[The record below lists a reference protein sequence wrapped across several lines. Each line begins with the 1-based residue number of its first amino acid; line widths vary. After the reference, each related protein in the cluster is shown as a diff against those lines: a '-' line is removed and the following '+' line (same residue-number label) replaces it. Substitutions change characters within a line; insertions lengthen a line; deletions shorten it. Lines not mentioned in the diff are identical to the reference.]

1 MSKPITENI
10 IEESA
15 IEILQSLGWEYSN
28 GSQFSPPEFPSTG
41 GVSEGRGD
49 NERENYQQI
58 VLINR
63 LRNTI
68 AKINPHIPTDAQEAA
83 IQKVLRIYSP
93 ILLHNNEEFHK
104 FLVEK
109 VKIPYQQNGYERS
122 HEVALID
129 FENTNNN
136 QFLVVN
142 QYTIIENNQNKR
154 PDVILFVNGLPLVV
168 IELKNASDENA
179 SIRKAYEQIQTYKA
193 IIPSLFTF
201 NAVCIISDGLEC
213 KAGSVSAELTRY
225 MTWKSADGIK
235 DASRFKPQLETLL
248 KGMMQPSTLLDLVR
262 NFIVFEKTKRE
273 DLKTGLIQ
281 IITEKKLAA
290 YHQYYAVNKA
300 IESTLIA
307 AGVSNSPPP
316 EGWQTKSDGVVN
328 YPSLEN
334 SQTKSD
340 EVVNSSSLEKP
351 TQNDEVKRNSKN
363 YFDLPYNKNLKERA
377 RELRKA
383 GNLSEV
389 LFWNQVKNKQ
399 FKGFDFD
406 RQKIIGN
413 YIVDFFCTNCNVVIE
428 IDGSSHNDK
437 IEYDAERDAYLQSL
451 QLTVIHIPVID
462 VMQNLENVIDML
474 HHHAAFQENSQKEN
488 YHPALKGTPPKE
500 GNFGNRRGGVV
511 WHTQGSGKS
520 LSMVFYSG
528 KLITAPEMQNP
539 TIVVIT
545 DRNDLDQQLFDTFA
559 ASVQLLRQEP
569 MQADN
574 REHLKELL
582 KVASGGIVFTTIQK
596 FLPEEKKSVYDQLSE
611 RKNIVVIADEAHRT
625 QYGFEAK
632 LIDEKDKETKEVIGK
647 RIAFGFAKYMRDA
660 LPNATYIGFTGT
672 PIEGTDVNT
681 PQVFGQYVDVYDIS
695 QAVEDGST
703 VKIYYE
709 SRLAKV
715 NLDEEGRRLIE
726 EFDRELEQDEEIT
739 EKQKAKAKWTKLE
752 AIIGQSKRVK
762 NLANDIVTHFEK
774 RLTVFEGKGIIVAMS
789 RRIAADLY
797 NAIIELRPEWHSDD
811 LSKGV
816 IKVVMTS
823 TSDEG
828 PVLAKFKTNKQQRKA
843 LAERM
848 KDASDPLK
856 LVIVRDMWL
865 TGFDAPCLTTMYVDK
880 PMRGHN
886 LMQAIA
892 RVNRVFKDKPGG
904 LVVDYLGIATDLK
917 KALSFYSDSGG
928 KGDPAEDIEKAIEV
942 FMEKLEIVKQMFKED
957 SQTRKDILEEE
968 PEAYEANSYVFNY
981 KRFFAVDA
989 KEKLSIILQA
999 EEHILGLQDGK
1010 ERFIREVSLLSQALS
1025 ICISK
1030 EEVQTHLP
1038 EVAFFQA
1045 VKARLVKFEGT
1056 GTGKTDLEIETAIK
1070 QIVDEALSSDKV
1082 IDIFDAAGIDKPEIS
1097 GLEILSDEFLLEVE
1111 GIQHKNLAIELLK
1124 KILNNE
1130 LKTRAKTNL
1139 VKSKKLLEM
1148 LVTAIKKYQNN
1159 LLSTAEIIQEL
1170 INIARQIKEADKE
1183 GEKLGL
1189 TNDEVAFYNAL
1200 EINDSAV
1207 NVLGDETLKIIAREI
1222 ADKVRAN
1229 ATIDWT
1235 IRESARAKL
1244 MVLVKRTLTKYGY
1257 PPDKQ
1262 QKAIDTVLKQA
1273 ELLADNLTK

>member
-1 MSKPITENI
+1 LKPITENI

-15 IEILQSLGWEYSN
+15 IEILQSQGWDYVN
-28 GSQFSPPEFPSTG
+28 GKEISP
-41 GVSEGRGD
+41 EGLFC
-49 NERENYQQI
+49 ERENYQQI
-58 VLINR
+58 ILIDR
-63 LRNTI
+63 LRNAI
-68 AKINPHIPTDAQEAA
+68 SKINPHIPTEAQEAA
-83 IQKVLRIYSP
+83 VQKVLRIYSP
-93 ILLHNNEEFHK
+93 VLLHNNEEFHK
-104 FLVEK
+104 LLVEK

-122 HEVALID
+122 HEIALVD

-136 QFLVVN
+136 QFLIVN
-142 QYTIIENNQNKR
+142 QYTIIENNHNKR
-154 PDVILFVNGLPLVV
+154 PDVILFINGLPLVV

-193 IIPSLFTF
+193 IIPSLFTY

-213 KAGSVSAELTRY
+213 KAGSVSADFSRY
-225 MTWKSADGIK
+225 MVWKTADGVK
-235 DASRFKPQLETLL
+235 EASRFKPQLDTLL
-248 KGMMQPSTLLDLVR
+248 KGMLQPSTLLDLVR

-273 DLKTGLIQ
+273 DIKTGLIQ
-281 IITEKKLAA
+281 IFTEKKLAA
-290 YHQYYAVNKA
+290 YHQFYAVNKA
-300 IESTLIA
+300 VKSSIIA
-307 AGVSNSPPP
+307 SGVN
-316 EGWQTKSDGVVN
+316 G
-328 YPSLEN
+328 
-334 SQTKSD
+334 
-340 EVVNSSSLEKP
+340 
-351 TQNDEVKRNSKN
+351 
-363 YFDLPYNKNLKERA
+363 
-377 RELRKA
+377 
-383 GNLSEV
+383 
-389 LFWNQVKNKQ
+389 
-399 FKGFDFD
+399 
-406 RQKIIGN
+406 
-413 YIVDFFCTNCNVVIE
+413 
-428 IDGSSHNDK
+428 DK
-437 IEYDAERDAYLQSL
+437 
-451 QLTVIHIPVID
+451 
-462 VMQNLENVIDML
+462 
-474 HHHAAFQENSQKEN
+474 
-488 YHPALKGTPPKE
+488 
-500 GNFGNRRGGVV
+500 RGGVV

-528 KLITAPEMQNP
+528 KLITAPEMKNP

-569 MQADN
+569 VQAEN

-582 KVASGGIVFTTIQK
+582 KVASGRIVFTTIQK
-596 FLPEEKKSVYDQLSE
+596 FLPEEKKSVYDQLSD

-647 RIAFGFAKYMRDA
+647 RIAYGFAKYMRDA

-695 QAVEDGST
+695 QAVADGST
-703 VKIYYE
+703 VRIFYE

-715 NLDEEGRRLIE
+715 NLDEEGKRLIE
-726 EFDRELEQDEEIT
+726 EFDKDLEQDEEIT

-752 AIIGQSKRVK
+752 AIVGNTERVK

-774 RLTVFEGKGIIVAMS
+774 RQTVFEGKGLIVAMS

-797 NAIIELRPEWHSDD
+797 NAIIALRPEWHSDD

-816 IKVVMTS
+816 IK
-823 TSDEG
+823 
-828 PVLAKFKTNKQQRKA
+828 VLAKFKTNKQQRKA

-848 KDASDPLK
+848 KDENDPLK

-865 TGFDAPCLTTMYVDK
+865 TGFDAPSLTTMYVDK

-904 LVVDYLGIATDLK
+904 LIVDYLGIATDLK
-917 KALSFYSDSGG
+917 KALSFYSDAGG
-928 KGDPAEDIEKAIEV
+928 KGEPAENIAKAVEV
-942 FMEKLEIVKQMFKED
+942 YLEKLEVVQQMFNED
-957 SQTRKDILEEE
+957 STTQKDILMEE
-968 PEAYEANSYVFNY
+968 PDAYYENSYKFNY
-981 KRFFAVDA
+981 RRFFATDS

-999 EEHILGLQDGK
+999 EEHILGLKEGK
-1010 ERFIREVSLLSQALS
+1010 ERFIREVNLLSQALS
-1025 ICISK
+1025 LCITRD
-1030 EEVQTHLP
+1030 EVQPSLP

-1045 VKARLVKFEGT
+1045 VKARLVKFEGP
-1056 GTGKTDLEIETAIK
+1056 GTGRSDYEIETAIK
-1070 QIVDEALSSDKV
+1070 QIVNEALSSDKV
-1082 IDIFDAAGIDKPEIS
+1082 IDIFDAAGVDKPEIS
-1097 GLEILSDEFLLEVE
+1097 GLEILSDEFLLEVQ
-1111 GIQHKNLAIELLK
+1111 GMQHKNLAIELLK
-1124 KILNNE
+1124 KILNDE
-1130 LKTRAKTNL
+1130 LKTRSKTNL

-1148 LVTAIKKYQNN
+1148 LESSIKRYQNN

-1170 INIARQIKEADKE
+1170 IKIARKIKEADKE
-1183 GEKLGL
+1183 GQKLGL
-1189 TNDEVAFYNAL
+1189 TNDEVAFYDAL
-1200 EINDSAV
+1200 EVNDSAV
-1207 NVLGDETLKIIAREI
+1207 NVLGDDTLKDIAREI

-1273 ELLADNLTK
+1273 ELLADFWVEGK